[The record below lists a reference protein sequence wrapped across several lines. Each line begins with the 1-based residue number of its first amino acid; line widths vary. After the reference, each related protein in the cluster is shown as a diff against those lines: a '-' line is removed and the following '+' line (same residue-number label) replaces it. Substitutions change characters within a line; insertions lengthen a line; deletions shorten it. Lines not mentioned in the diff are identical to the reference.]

1 MLDPFNPLHQARD
14 GTCAS
19 TVTHVAAVGP
29 LTHCATVG
37 TLQFVIVFF
46 SRMFW
51 MFGYIMLI
59 YFLSRSSL
67 MKLVILSSEHFLHFH
82 SGEYFA
88 RLVEVGVVFVKNSF
102 SLALLCSIRM
112 IIFQK
117 LPIDS

>member
-1 MLDPFNPLHQARD
+1 M
-14 GTCAS
+14 
-19 TVTHVAAVGP
+19 
-29 LTHCATVG
+29 
-37 TLQFVIVFF
+37 IVFF

-88 RLVEVGVVFVKNSF
+88 RLVEVGVVFVKFFFPST
-102 SLALLCSIRM
+102 SL
-112 IIFQK
+112 QY
-117 LPIDS
+117 